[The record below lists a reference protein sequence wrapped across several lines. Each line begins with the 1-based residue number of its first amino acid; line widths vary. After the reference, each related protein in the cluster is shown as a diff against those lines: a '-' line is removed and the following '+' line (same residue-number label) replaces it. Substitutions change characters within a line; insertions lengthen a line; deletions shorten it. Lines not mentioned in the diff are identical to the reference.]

1 MKKVELLSPAGDLE
15 RLKIA
20 FIYGADAV
28 YLGGPGYGLR
38 ASAKNFTMEE
48 IKEGAELAHKMGKRV
63 YVTVNIIPHNEDL
76 EGLDLYLKDL
86 QKTGVDAL
94 IVSDPGIMSLAKE
107 TIPTMEL
114 HLSTQANNTN
124 YLSAKF
130 WENQG
135 YKRIVVARELSL
147 EEITKIKTQLSEE
160 TEIEAFVHGA
170 MCISYSG
177 RCLISNFLT
186 AHDANRGDCKQ
197 PCRWKYHLVEESRPG
212 EYFPVYEDERGTF
225 FFNSKDLCMIDSIP
239 ALINSGITSLKI
251 EGRMKSAFYVATVT
265 HAYRQAIDEYYN
277 KGNEWTPNQEWL
289 DELSKVTNR
298 EFTTGFYYGKPDSDS
313 QRYTSSSYIRDYNFV
328 GLVKSYDT
336 ETGLAYVEQRYRM
349 FSGEEVEIIGPD
361 LKKAIYTKIEKMWN
375 EKDEI
380 IDVAPHP
387 KQLIKMKLN
396 VPVKKDYIIRKK
408 KEEISK

>member
-38 ASAKNFTMEE
+38 ASAKNFSLAE
-48 IKEGAELAHKMGKRV
+48 IKEGTEYAHNIGKKV

-76 EGLDLYLKDL
+76 DGLDNYLKEL
-86 QKTGVDAL
+86 QNTNVDAL
-94 IVSDPGIMSLAKE
+94 IVSDPGVLSLAKE
-107 TIPTMEL
+107 VIPKMEL

-124 YLSAKF
+124 YLSARF
-130 WENQG
+130 WEKQG
-135 YKRIVVARELSL
+135 FKRIVVARELSL
-147 EEITKIKTQLSEE
+147 EEIKKIKANISEE

-212 EYFPVYEDERGTF
+212 EYFPVYENEKGTF
-225 FFNSKDLCMIDSIP
+225 FFNSKDLCMIDHIP
-239 ALINSGITSLKI
+239 DLINAGITSLKI

-265 HAYRQAIDEYYN
+265 HAYRRAIDEYYE
-277 KGNEWTPNQEWL
+277 KGNLWKANSEWM
-289 DELSKVTNR
+289 DELRKVTNR
-298 EFTTGFYYGKPDSDS
+298 DFITGFYYGKTDSDS
-313 QRYTSSSYIRDYNFV
+313 QRYSSSSYIRDYNFV
-328 GLVKSYDT
+328 GLVKSYNH
-336 ETGLAYVEQRYRM
+336 ETGIANVEQRYRM
-349 FSGEEVEIIGPD
+349 FSGEDVEIIGPD
-361 LKKAIYTKIEKMWN
+361 LKKAVFTRIEKMWN
-375 EKDEI
+375 EEDEP

-387 KQLIKMKLN
+387 KQIVKMKLN
-396 VPVKKDYIIRKK
+396 VPVKENYIIRKK
-408 KEEISK
+408 KEELIK